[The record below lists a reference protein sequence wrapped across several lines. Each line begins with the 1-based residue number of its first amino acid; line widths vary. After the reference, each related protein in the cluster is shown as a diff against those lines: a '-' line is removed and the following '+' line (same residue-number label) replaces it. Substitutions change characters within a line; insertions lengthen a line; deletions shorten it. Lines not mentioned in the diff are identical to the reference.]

1 MEDPKQYTIKKVI
14 SLIENDRIRIPLLS
28 RPYVW
33 NNEDVE
39 DLFYAIFTKKFFGII
54 TAIKQTET
62 YEIFEHKCFKETSS
76 DIFSGVIDK
85 DNPLYLILDGHQRLK
100 SIYNGIANGTLYFDL
115 MYDGLNRKP
124 FRFFDNCPDVNKW
137 IPVKDLYDTL
147 TSPNQS
153 YSNISSEYDYI
164 GKENV
169 FKFYCTF
176 FYYKNIFVSELIP
189 DGIDKVSEDRKRFKR
204 LFLSLNTFGGVKEEE
219 NLYDDNYNTRTIAL
233 TKIRKIGN
241 FFLDNPNHPNN
252 RFGFNVQ
259 FYDDWAKTLYDF
271 VVKCIKIE
279 DEKIYLVME
288 SYLKLFYFTGINM
301 RDDYEDLF
309 ESLYKKTSENLKD
322 VLCKYFIENKIQIKG
337 IEFDD
342 NTKSIMAYHCMIQMM
357 KDFDYHISK
366 NNHIS
371 FIQQSYLYENSNIIN
386 FPFLQ
391 IDGKDPLIWMDL
403 DNFQLKSLEQT
414 FNAFQTILMH
424 TEYKTEKQKA
434 YISISQCNSLFL
446 KNEKQ
451 FSNIQEIES
460 LLYKKLDELWSKK
473 EKEWNDYFIKLK
485 Q

>member
-1 MEDPKQYTIKKVI
+1 MDLNKAYTIREII
-14 SLIENDRIRIPLLS
+14 SLIENDRLRIPLLS
-28 RPYVW
+28 RPYLW
-33 NNEDVE
+33 NDEEVE

-54 TAIKQTET
+54 TTIKQTET
-62 YEIFEHKCFKETSS
+62 YEIFKHKCLKETSS
-76 DIFSGVIDK
+76 DNFSGAINK
-85 DNPLYLILDGHQRLK
+85 DNPLFLILDGHQRLK
-100 SIYNGIANGTLYFDL
+100 SIYNGIANGRLYFDL
-115 MYDGLNRKP
+115 MYNGHSRKP
-124 FRFFDNCPDVNKW
+124 FKFFDNCPDEDKW
-137 IPVKDLYDTL
+137 IPVKNLYDTL
-147 TSPNQS
+147 KNQS
-153 YSNISSEYDYI
+153 YSNFSSVSNCI
-164 GKENV
+164 GKENI
-169 FKFYCTF
+169 FKVYYAF
-176 FYYKNIFVSELIP
+176 FYSKNIFISELIP
-189 DGIDKVSEDRKRFKR
+189 NGIDKVSEDRKRFKR
-204 LFLSLNTFGGVKEEE
+204 LFLSLNTFGGIKEEE

-233 TKIRKIGN
+233 TKIRKIGK

-252 RFGFNVQ
+252 RFSFNVQ

-337 IEFDD
+337 IVFDD

-357 KDFDYHISK
+357 KDFDYHTRK

-371 FIQQSYLYENSNIIN
+371 FIQQSYLYENLNIIN

-391 IDGKDPLIWMDL
+391 IDEKDPHIWMDL

-414 FNAFQTILMH
+414 FNAFQTILMR

-446 KNEKQ
+446 KNEKR